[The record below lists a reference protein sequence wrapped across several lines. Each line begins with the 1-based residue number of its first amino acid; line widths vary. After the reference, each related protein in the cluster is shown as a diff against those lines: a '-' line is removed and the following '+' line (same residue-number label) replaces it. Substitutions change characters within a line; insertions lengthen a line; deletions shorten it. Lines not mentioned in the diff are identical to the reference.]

1 MDLCHTPAPLQSL
14 FPGRAARYRLADPA
28 YTQDRAARQPYRLV
42 QFSCLLA
49 DRPGVSAVDMVGAY
63 RPVASTGQPAA
74 RLACGR
80 IYSAQMGIQSYL
92 VAYPDTGHFVLGKS
106 AGAHH
111 AGAAYLNRP
120 SALSHPPYSSQSGG
134 DRKSTRLNSS

>member
-1 MDLCHTPAPLQSL
+1 MDLCHTPASLQSL

-42 QFSCLLA
+42 QFSCVLA

-63 RPVASTGQPAA
+63 RPVASTEQPAT

-80 IYSAQMGIQSYL
+80 IYSDQIGIQSYL
-92 VAYPDTGHFVLGKS
+92 LASPDTGHLVLGKCD
-106 AGAHH
+106 GAHH
-111 AGAAYLNRP
+111 AGAANLNR
-120 SALSHPPYSSQSGG
+120 
-134 DRKSTRLNSS
+134 

>member
-1 MDLCHTPAPLQSL
+1 MNRPPPKSSRTDTL
-14 FPGRAARYRLADPA
+14 FPYPTLVRS

-80 IYSAQMGIQSYL
+80 IYSAQMGIQSHL

-111 AGAAYLNRP
+111 AGAASLNRR
-120 SALSHPPYSSQSGG
+120 SETRRAGKRGVGTVRFGWSPYY
-134 DRKSTRLNSS
+134 